1 MSRNALSALPESF
14 SALHEL
20 HTLDISQN
28 KVVVLPF
35 GLGMLDDLTKFNFT
49 DNPVRSPPL
58 EITKQGPDQTLQYLA
73 MCTAAAVSQVRFSC
87 SVAQPGIAVLRKSA
101 RLLPCPR

>member
-28 KVVVLPF
+28 NVVVLPF

-49 DNPVRSPPL
+49 GNPVRSPPL
-58 EITKQGPDQTLQYLA
+58 EITKQGADQTLQYLA
-73 MCTAAAVSQVRFSC
+73 MCTAAAVSQVRIRC
-87 SVAQPGIAVLRKSA
+87 SMATSLVALPRNVHGQQPW
-101 RLLPCPR
+101 PR